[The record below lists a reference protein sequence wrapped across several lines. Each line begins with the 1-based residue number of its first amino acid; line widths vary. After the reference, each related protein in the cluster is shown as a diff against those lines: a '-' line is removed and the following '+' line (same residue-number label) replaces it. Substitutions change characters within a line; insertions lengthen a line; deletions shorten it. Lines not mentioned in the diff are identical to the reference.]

1 MLKNI
6 LIFTIILS
14 IFCSSGILVF
24 ASTNETIGD
33 NSTNN
38 EAENNNSVTTSLDI
52 QAKSALLMDA
62 ETGTVLYS
70 SMPNQKLPLAS
81 VTKIMSLLIVCEA
94 LEDGRIKL
102 EDNVTVSSNAS
113 GMGGSQIFLK
123 EGEIFSVE
131 ELIKSTVIASAND
144 AIVALAE
151 HIYGSEKAFVE
162 QMNEKALGLGM
173 KNSMFENCTGLDDTT
188 TNHYSTSYDIAL
200 MSRELIKRDIILKY
214 SNVWQDSIRD
224 GQFILTNTNRLVRYY
239 DGCTGLKTGS
249 TDKAGFCMSATAKR
263 GDLHLIA
270 VVMGSETRDKRNEAA
285 RTMLDYGFS
294 NFAIYKDNGRI
305 VDNREVRFGRVD
317 EVDLHT
323 KGFTRLVDKS
333 KVKSVEIKYELPE
346 YIDAPLKSGEV
357 VGKISY
363 YINEEKI
370 GESDIYIDE
379 DIERIGVFEII
390 FRIFMSILIG
400 N

>member
-1 MLKNI
+1 MLKKI
-6 LIFTIILS
+6 LIFTLILS
-14 IFCSSGILVF
+14 VICSSSIAVF
-24 ASTNETIGD
+24 ASTDETIGD
-33 NSTNN
+33 IGTNNGAEVENST
-38 EAENNNSVTTSLDI
+38 TTSLDI
-52 QAKSALLMDA
+52 QAKSALLMDGQ
-62 ETGTVLYS
+62 TGTVLYS
-70 SMPNQKLPLAS
+70 YMPNQRLPLAS

-94 LEDGRIKL
+94 LEDGRINL
-102 EDNVTVSSNAS
+102 SDNVTVSSNAS

-123 EGEIFSVE
+123 EGEVFTVE

-144 AIVALAE
+144 AIVALGE
-151 HIYGSEKAFVE
+151 HLYGSEKAFVE
-162 QMNEKALGLGM
+162 KMNEKAKYLGM
-173 KNSMFENCTGLDDTT
+173 KNSNFENCTGLDDTT
-188 TNHYSTSYDIAL
+188 TNHYSTAYDIAL
-200 MSRELIKRDIILKY
+200 MSRELIKQEIILKY

-239 DGCTGLKTGS
+239 EGCTGLKTGS

-294 NFAIYKDNGRI
+294 NFAIYKDNARV
-305 VDNREVRFGRVD
+305 VDNREVRFGRKD
-317 EVDLHT
+317 AVDLHT
-323 KGFTRLVDKS
+323 NGFTKLVDKS

-346 YIDAPLKSGEV
+346 FISAPLKSGEV

-363 YINEEKI
+363 YINEDKI
-370 GESDIYIDE
+370 GESDIYINE

-390 FRIFMSILIG
+390 FRIFMSILVG
-400 N
+400 K